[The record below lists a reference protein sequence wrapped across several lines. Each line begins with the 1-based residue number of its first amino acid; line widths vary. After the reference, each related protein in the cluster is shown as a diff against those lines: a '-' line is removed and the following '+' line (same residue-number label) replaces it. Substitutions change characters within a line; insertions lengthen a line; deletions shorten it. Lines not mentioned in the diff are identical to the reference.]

1 MQAAILN
8 QTAALSYAAAAPK
21 TELVSVKPDAVQTD
35 SFALKKSFDDMI
47 KDARAHDSVQEKNA
61 PAEKTVQ
68 ADSGDKPVSDTQEK
82 VDAKSREKTAETHR
96 TDADDGRKD
105 VSSVKERIA
114 ESVKSTAPEEG
125 KNRGCLENTKTLSE
139 KTEKTVQKKLSSAGK
154 EELADALNADC
165 LYEAASEIISADA
178 SIQQA
183 LLAKNTVPQTSEAS
197 QSLSVPQDNAE
208 FSLEDSEIPAV
219 TAENPKRFSLDKDGK
234 IKVTDYRSE
243 EKTDFALEKTDE
255 KKSQLKITD
264 VKYDRNTAEMTLDLA
279 KADTAQMNILSSNSQ
294 TAGANGSQFQAM
306 LTNQI
311 QQSAPELVKAGNI
324 ILKDNDVGQIRLVLN
339 PESLGN
345 VKIDLHISEKN
356 ITGRIIVASAEAYNA
371 FKESA
376 DSLRQAFIN
385 SGFETAG
392 FDLQFAGQNAS
403 SGQQEQHR
411 NSDAHF
417 RMMHTYGDYTAGQ
430 YDGDLETEENYA
442 FSALNSVNIVA

>member
-21 TELVSVKPDAVQTD
+21 TELVSVKPDAGQAD

-47 KDARAHDSVQEKNA
+47 KDARTHDSVQEKNA

-125 KNRGCLENTKTLSE
+125 KNSGRLENTKTLSV
-139 KTEKTVQKKLSSAGK
+139 KQEKTVQKKLPSAGK
-154 EELADALNADC
+154 EELSDALNAERSYD
-165 LYEAASEIISADA
+165 AASEIISADA
-178 SIQQA
+178 SVQQA
-183 LLAKNTVPQTSEAS
+183 LFAKNTVPQTAEAP
-197 QSLSVPQDNAE
+197 QPLSVPQDNAE

-219 TAENPKRFSLDKDGK
+219 MAEKPKRFSLDKDGK

-243 EKTDFALEKTDE
+243 EKTDFALEKADE

-279 KADTAQMNILSSNSQ
+279 KADSVQMNILSSNSQ
-294 TAGANGSQFQAM
+294 TASANGSQFQAM

-324 ILKDNDVGQIRLVLN
+324 ILKDNDVGQIKLVLN

-392 FDLQFAGQNAS
+392 FDLQFAGQNT

>member
-21 TELVSVKPDAVQTD
+21 TELVSVKPDAGQAD

-125 KNRGCLENTKTLSE
+125 KNRGRLENTKTLSV
-139 KTEKTVQKKLSSAGK
+139 KQEKTVQKKLPSADK
-154 EELADALNADC
+154 EELSDALNAERSYD
-165 LYEAASEIISADA
+165 AASEIISADA
-178 SIQQA
+178 SVQQA
-183 LLAKNTVPQTSEAS
+183 FFAKNTVPQTAEAP
-197 QSLSVPQDNAE
+197 QPLSVPQDNAE

-219 TAENPKRFSLDKDGK
+219 MAEKPKRFSLDKDGK

-243 EKTDFALEKTDE
+243 EKTDFALEKADE

-279 KADTAQMNILSSNSQ
+279 KADSVQMNILSSNSQ
-294 TAGANGSQFQAM
+294 TASANGSQFQAM

-324 ILKDNDVGQIRLVLN
+324 ILKDNDVGQIKLVLN

-392 FDLQFAGQNAS
+392 FDLQFAGQNT

>member
-21 TELVSVKPDAVQTD
+21 TELVSVKPDAGQAD
-35 SFALKKSFDDMI
+35 SFAVKKSFDDMI
-47 KDARAHDSVQEKNA
+47 KDARAHDSVQEKKA

-125 KNRGCLENTKTLSE
+125 KNRGRLENTKTPSE

-154 EELADALNADC
+154 EELSDALNAERSYD
-165 LYEAASEIISADA
+165 AASEIISADA
-178 SIQQA
+178 SVQQA
-183 LLAKNTVPQTSEAS
+183 LFAKNTVPQTAEAS
-197 QSLSVPQDNAE
+197 QPLSVPQDNAE
-208 FSLEDSEIPAV
+208 FSLEDSEISAV
-219 TAENPKRFSLDKDGK
+219 MAEKPKRFSLDKDGK

-243 EKTDFALEKTDE
+243 EKTDFALEKADE

-279 KADTAQMNILSSNSQ
+279 KADSVQMNILSSNSQ
-294 TAGANGSQFQAM
+294 TASANGSQFQAM

-324 ILKDNDVGQIRLVLN
+324 ILKDNDVGQIKLVLN

-392 FDLQFAGQNAS
+392 FDLQFAGQNT

-442 FSALNSVNIVA
+442 FSARNSVNIVA

>member
-1 MQAAILN
+1 MQVAILN
-8 QTAALSYAAAAPK
+8 QTAALSYAAVAPK
-21 TELVSVKPDAVQTD
+21 TELVSVKPDAGQAD
-35 SFALKKSFDDMI
+35 SFAVKKSFDDMI
-47 KDARAHDSVQEKNA
+47 KDARTQDSVHEKNV
-61 PAEKTVQ
+61 PTEKTVQ

-96 TDADDGRKD
+96 TDADDGRKV

-125 KNRGCLENTKTLSE
+125 KNSGRLENTKTLSV
-139 KTEKTVQKKLSSAGK
+139 KQEKTVQKKLPSAGK
-154 EELADALNADC
+154 EELSDALNAERSYD
-165 LYEAASEIISADA
+165 AASEIISADA
-178 SIQQA
+178 SVQQA
-183 LLAKNTVPQTSEAS
+183 FFAKNTVPQTAEAP
-197 QSLSVPQDNAE
+197 QPLSVPQDNAE

-219 TAENPKRFSLDKDGK
+219 MAEKPKRFSLDKDGK

-243 EKTDFALEKTDE
+243 EKTDFTPEKTDE
-255 KKSQLKITD
+255 KKSQLKITG

-324 ILKDNDVGQIRLVLN
+324 ILKDNDVGQIKLVLN

-392 FDLQFAGQNAS
+392 FDLQFAGQNT

>member
-21 TELVSVKPDAVQTD
+21 TELVSVKPDAGQAD

-125 KNRGCLENTKTLSE
+125 KNRGRLENTKTPSE
-139 KTEKTVQKKLSSAGK
+139 KPEKTVQKKLPSAGK
-154 EELADALNADC
+154 EELSDALNAERSYD
-165 LYEAASEIISADA
+165 AASEIISADA
-178 SIQQA
+178 SVQQA
-183 LLAKNTVPQTSEAS
+183 FFAKNTVPQTAEAP
-197 QSLSVPQDNAE
+197 QPLSVPQDNAE

-219 TAENPKRFSLDKDGK
+219 MAEKPKRFSLDKDGK

-243 EKTDFALEKTDE
+243 EKTDFALEKADE

-311 QQSAPELVKAGNI
+311 HQSAPELVKAGNI
-324 ILKDNDVGQIRLVLN
+324 ILKDNDVGQIKLVLN

-403 SGQQEQHR
+403 GQQEQHQ

-417 RMMHTYGDYTAGQ
+417 KMVRTYGDYTAGQ

-442 FSALNSVNIVA
+442 FSARNFVNIVA

>member
-21 TELVSVKPDAVQTD
+21 TELVSVKPDAGQAD

-47 KDARAHDSVQEKNA
+47 KDARTHDSVQEKNA

-125 KNRGCLENTKTLSE
+125 KNRGRLENTRTLSV
-139 KTEKTVQKKLSSAGK
+139 KQEKTVQKKLPSAGK
-154 EELADALNADC
+154 EELSDALNAERSYD
-165 LYEAASEIISADA
+165 AASEIISADA
-178 SIQQA
+178 SVQQA
-183 LLAKNTVPQTSEAS
+183 FFAKNTVPQTAEAP
-197 QSLSVPQDNAE
+197 QPLSVPQDNAE

-219 TAENPKRFSLDKDGK
+219 MAEKPKRFSLDKDGK

-243 EKTDFALEKTDE
+243 EKTDFALEKADE

-279 KADTAQMNILSSNSQ
+279 KADSVQMNILSSNSQ
-294 TAGANGSQFQAM
+294 TASANGSQFQAM

-324 ILKDNDVGQIRLVLN
+324 ILKDNDVGQIKLVLN

-392 FDLQFAGQNAS
+392 FDLQFAGQNT

>member
-21 TELVSVKPDAVQTD
+21 TELVSVKPGTGQAD

-61 PAEKTVQ
+61 PAENTVQ

-125 KNRGCLENTKTLSE
+125 KNRGRLENTKTPSE

-183 LLAKNTVPQTSEAS
+183 LLAKKTVPQTSEAS
-197 QSLSVPQDNAE
+197 QPLSVPQDNAE

-243 EKTDFALEKTDE
+243 EKTDFALEKADE

-279 KADTAQMNILSSNSQ
+279 KADSVQMNILSSNSQ
-294 TAGANGSQFQAM
+294 TASANGSQFQAM

-324 ILKDNDVGQIRLVLN
+324 ILKDNDVGQIKLVLN

-411 NSDAHF
+411 NSDAQL
-417 RMMHTYGDYTAGQ
+417 RMARTYGDYTAGQ
-430 YDGDLETEENYA
+430 YDGDIESGENYA
-442 FSALNSVNIVA
+442 FSARNSVNIVA

>member
-8 QTAALSYAAAAPK
+8 QTAALSYTAAAPK
-21 TELVSVKPDAVQTD
+21 TELVSVKPDAEQAD

-125 KNRGCLENTKTLSE
+125 KNCGRLENTKTPSE
-139 KTEKTVQKKLSSAGK
+139 KTEKTVQKKLPSAGK
-154 EELADALNADC
+154 EELSDALNAERSYD
-165 LYEAASEIISADA
+165 AASEIISADA
-178 SIQQA
+178 SVQQA
-183 LLAKNTVPQTSEAS
+183 FFAKNTVPQTAEAP
-197 QSLSVPQDNAE
+197 QPLSVPQDNAE

-219 TAENPKRFSLDKDGK
+219 MAEKPKRFSLDKDGK

-243 EKTDFALEKTDE
+243 EKTDFALEKADE

-311 QQSAPELVKAGNI
+311 HQSAPELVKAGNI
-324 ILKDNDVGQIRLVLN
+324 ILKDNDVGQIKLVLN

-403 SGQQEQHR
+403 GQQEQHQ

-417 RMMHTYGDYTAGQ
+417 KMVRTYGDYTAGQ

-442 FSALNSVNIVA
+442 FSARNFVNIVA

>member
-21 TELVSVKPDAVQTD
+21 TDLVSVKPDAVQAD

-47 KDARAHDSVQEKNA
+47 KDARAQDSVQGKNA

-125 KNRGCLENTKTLSE
+125 KNRGRLENTKTLSV
-139 KTEKTVQKKLSSAGK
+139 KQEKTVQKKLPSAGK
-154 EELADALNADC
+154 EELSDALNAERSYD
-165 LYEAASEIISADA
+165 AASEIISADT

-183 LLAKNTVPQTSEAS
+183 LLAKNTVPQTSES
-197 QSLSVPQDNAE
+197 PQPLSVLQDNME

-243 EKTDFALEKTDE
+243 EKTDFAPEKTDE

-294 TAGANGSQFQAM
+294 TASANGSQFQAM

-324 ILKDNDVGQIRLVLN
+324 ILKDNDVGQIKLVLN

-411 NSDAHF
+411 NIDAQL
-417 RMMHTYGDYTAGQ
+417 RMARTYGDYTAGQ
-430 YDGDLETEENYA
+430 YDGDIESGENYA
-442 FSALNSVNIVA
+442 FSARNSVNIVA

>member
-21 TELVSVKPDAVQTD
+21 TELVSVKPDAGQAD

-47 KDARAHDSVQEKNA
+47 KDARAHDSVQEKKA

-125 KNRGCLENTKTLSE
+125 KNRGRLENTKTPSE

-178 SIQQA
+178 SVQA
-183 LLAKNTVPQTSEAS
+183 LLAKKTVPQTSEAS
-197 QSLSVPQDNAE
+197 QPLSVPQDNAE

-243 EKTDFALEKTDE
+243 EKTDFASERTDE

-279 KADTAQMNILSSNSQ
+279 KADSAQMNILSSNSQ

-324 ILKDNDVGQIRLVLN
+324 ILKDNDVGQIKLVLN

-403 SGQQEQHR
+403 GQQEQHQ
-411 NSDAHF
+411 NSDAQL
-417 RMMHTYGDYTAGQ
+417 RMARTYGDYTAGQ
-430 YDGDLETEENYA
+430 YDGDIESGENYA
-442 FSALNSVNIVA
+442 FSARNSVNIVA

>member
-21 TELVSVKPDAVQTD
+21 TELVSVKPDAGQAD

-125 KNRGCLENTKTLSE
+125 KNCGRLENTKTPSE

-183 LLAKNTVPQTSEAS
+183 LLAKNTVPQTSES
-197 QSLSVPQDNAE
+197 PQPLSVPQDNAE

-219 TAENPKRFSLDKDGK
+219 MAEKPKRFSLDKDGK

-243 EKTDFALEKTDE
+243 EKTDFALEKADE

-279 KADTAQMNILSSNSQ
+279 KADSVQMNILSSNSQ
-294 TAGANGSQFQAM
+294 TASANGSQFQAM

-324 ILKDNDVGQIRLVLN
+324 ILKDNDVGQIKLVLN

-392 FDLQFAGQNAS
+392 FDLQFAGQNT
-403 SGQQEQHR
+403 SGQQEQHQ

-417 RMMHTYGDYTAGQ
+417 KMVRTYGDYTAGQ

-442 FSALNSVNIVA
+442 FSARNSVNIVA

>member
-21 TELVSVKPDAVQTD
+21 TELVSVKPDAGQAD
-35 SFALKKSFDDMI
+35 SFAVKKSFDDMI
-47 KDARAHDSVQEKNA
+47 KDARTQDSVQEKNV
-61 PAEKTVQ
+61 PTEKTVQ
-68 ADSGDKPVSDTQEK
+68 ADSGDNPVSDTEEK
-82 VDAKSREKTAETHR
+82 VDAKSHEKTAKIHR
-96 TDADDGRKD
+96 TNADNEKKN

-125 KNRGCLENTKTLSE
+125 KNRGRLENTKTLSV
-139 KTEKTVQKKLSSAGK
+139 KQEKTVQKKLPSAGK
-154 EELADALNADC
+154 EELSDALNAESSYD
-165 LYEAASEIISADA
+165 AASEIISADA
-178 SIQQA
+178 SVQQA
-183 LLAKNTVPQTSEAS
+183 LFAKNTVPQTAEAP
-197 QSLSVPQDNAE
+197 QPLSVPQDNAE

-219 TAENPKRFSLDKDGK
+219 MAEKPKRFSLDKDGK

-243 EKTDFALEKTDE
+243 EKTDFALEKADE

-279 KADTAQMNILSSNSQ
+279 KADSVQMNILSSNSQ
-294 TAGANGSQFQAM
+294 TASANGSQFQAM

-324 ILKDNDVGQIRLVLN
+324 ILKDNDVGQIKLVLN

-392 FDLQFAGQNAS
+392 FDLQFAGQNT

>member
-21 TELVSVKPDAVQTD
+21 TELVSVKPDAGQAD

-47 KDARAHDSVQEKNA
+47 KDARAHDSVQEKKA

-125 KNRGCLENTKTLSE
+125 KNRGRLENTKTPSE

-178 SIQQA
+178 SVQA
-183 LLAKNTVPQTSEAS
+183 LLAKKTVPQTSEAS
-197 QSLSVPQDNAE
+197 QPLSVPQDNAE

-243 EKTDFALEKTDE
+243 EKTDFASERTDE

-279 KADTAQMNILSSNSQ
+279 KADSAQMNILSSNSQ

-324 ILKDNDVGQIRLVLN
+324 ILKDNDVGQIKLVLN

-392 FDLQFAGQNAS
+392 FDLQFAGQNT

>member
-21 TELVSVKPDAVQTD
+21 TELVSVKPDAGQAD

-125 KNRGCLENTKTLSE
+125 KNRGRLENTKTPSE

-197 QSLSVPQDNAE
+197 QPLSVLQDNVE

-219 TAENPKRFSLDKDGK
+219 MAEKPKRFSLDKDGK

-243 EKTDFALEKTDE
+243 EKTDFALEKADE

-279 KADTAQMNILSSNSQ
+279 KADSVQMNILSSNSQ
-294 TAGANGSQFQAM
+294 TASANGSQFQAM

-324 ILKDNDVGQIRLVLN
+324 ILKDNDVGQIKLVLN

-403 SGQQEQHR
+403 GQQEQHQ

-417 RMMHTYGDYTAGQ
+417 KMMRTYGDYTAGQ

>member
-21 TELVSVKPDAVQTD
+21 TELVSVKPDAGQAD

-47 KDARAHDSVQEKNA
+47 KDARTHDSVQEKNA

-125 KNRGCLENTKTLSE
+125 KNRGRLENTRTLSV
-139 KTEKTVQKKLSSAGK
+139 KQEKTVQKKLPSAGK
-154 EELADALNADC
+154 EELSDALNAERSYD
-165 LYEAASEIISADA
+165 AASEIISADA
-178 SIQQA
+178 SVQQA
-183 LLAKNTVPQTSEAS
+183 FFAKNTVPQTAEAP
-197 QSLSVPQDNAE
+197 QPLSVPQDNAE

-219 TAENPKRFSLDKDGK
+219 MAEKPKRFSLDKDGK

-243 EKTDFALEKTDE
+243 EKTDFELEKADE
-255 KKSQLKITD
+255 KKAQLKITD

-279 KADTAQMNILSSNSQ
+279 KADSVQMNILSSNSQ
-294 TAGANGSQFQAM
+294 TASANGSQFQAM

-324 ILKDNDVGQIRLVLN
+324 ILKDNDVGQIKLVLN

-392 FDLQFAGQNAS
+392 FDLQFAGQNT
-403 SGQQEQHR
+403 SGQQKQHR

-442 FSALNSVNIVA
+442 FSAWNSVNIVA

>member
-21 TELVSVKPDAVQTD
+21 TELVSVKPDAGQAD

-82 VDAKSREKTAETHR
+82 VDAKSHEKTAEIHR

-125 KNRGCLENTKTLSE
+125 KNRGRLENTKTLSV
-139 KTEKTVQKKLSSAGK
+139 KQEKTVQKKLPSADK
-154 EELADALNADC
+154 EELSDALNAERSYD
-165 LYEAASEIISADA
+165 ADSEIISADA
-178 SIQQA
+178 SVQQA
-183 LLAKNTVPQTSEAS
+183 FFAKNTVPQTAEAP
-197 QSLSVPQDNAE
+197 QPLSVPQDNAE

-219 TAENPKRFSLDKDGK
+219 MAEKPKRFSLDKDGK

-243 EKTDFALEKTDE
+243 EKTDFALEKADE

-279 KADTAQMNILSSNSQ
+279 KADSVQMNILSSNSQ

-324 ILKDNDVGQIRLVLN
+324 ILKDNDVGQIKLVLN

-392 FDLQFAGQNAS
+392 FDLQFAGQNT

>member
-21 TELVSVKPDAVQTD
+21 TELVSVKPDAGQAD

-47 KDARAHDSVQEKNA
+47 KDARTHDSVQEKNA

-68 ADSGDKPVSDTQEK
+68 ADSGDKPVSDTEEK
-82 VDAKSREKTAETHR
+82 VDAKSHEKTAEIHR
-96 TDADDGRKD
+96 TNADNEKKN

-125 KNRGCLENTKTLSE
+125 KNSGRLENTKTLSV
-139 KTEKTVQKKLSSAGK
+139 KQEKTVQKKLPSAGK
-154 EELADALNADC
+154 EELSDALNAERSYD
-165 LYEAASEIISADA
+165 AASEIISADA
-178 SIQQA
+178 SVQQA
-183 LLAKNTVPQTSEAS
+183 FFAKNTVPQTAEAP
-197 QSLSVPQDNAE
+197 QPLSVPQDNAE

-219 TAENPKRFSLDKDGK
+219 MAEKPKRFSLDKDGK

-243 EKTDFALEKTDE
+243 EKTDFALEKADE

-279 KADTAQMNILSSNSQ
+279 KADSVQMNILSSNSQ

-324 ILKDNDVGQIRLVLN
+324 ILKDNDVGQIKLVLN

-392 FDLQFAGQNAS
+392 FDLQFAGQNT

-442 FSALNSVNIVA
+442 FSAWNSVNIVA

>member
-21 TELVSVKPDAVQTD
+21 TELVSVKPDAGQAD

-47 KDARAHDSVQEKNA
+47 KDARTHDSVQEKNA

-125 KNRGCLENTKTLSE
+125 KNRGRLENTRTLSV
-139 KTEKTVQKKLSSAGK
+139 KQEKTVQKKLPSAGK
-154 EELADALNADC
+154 EELSDALNAERSYD
-165 LYEAASEIISADA
+165 AASEIISADT

-183 LLAKNTVPQTSEAS
+183 LLAKNTVPQTSES
-197 QSLSVPQDNAE
+197 PQPLSVLQDNME

-219 TAENPKRFSLDKDGK
+219 MAEKPKRFSLDKDGK

-243 EKTDFALEKTDE
+243 EKTDFAPEKTDE

-324 ILKDNDVGQIRLVLN
+324 ILKDNDVGQIKLVLN

-392 FDLQFAGQNAS
+392 FDLQFAGQNT

>member
-21 TELVSVKPDAVQTD
+21 TELVSVKPDAGQAD
-35 SFALKKSFDDMI
+35 SFAVKKSFDDMI
-47 KDARAHDSVQEKNA
+47 KDARAHDSVQEKNV
-61 PAEKTVQ
+61 PTEKTVQ
-68 ADSGDKPVSDTQEK
+68 ADSGDNPVSDTEEK
-82 VDAKSREKTAETHR
+82 VDAKSHEKTAEIHR
-96 TDADDGRKD
+96 TNADNEKKN

-125 KNRGCLENTKTLSE
+125 KNSGCLENTKTLSV
-139 KTEKTVQKKLSSAGK
+139 KQEKTVQKKLPSAGK
-154 EELADALNADC
+154 EELSDALNAERSYD
-165 LYEAASEIISADA
+165 AASEIISADA
-178 SIQQA
+178 SVQQA
-183 LLAKNTVPQTSEAS
+183 LFAKNTVPQTAEAP
-197 QSLSVPQDNAE
+197 QPLSVPQDNAE
-208 FSLEDSEIPAV
+208 FSLEDSEISAV
-219 TAENPKRFSLDKDGK
+219 MAEKPKRFSLDKDGK

-243 EKTDFALEKTDE
+243 EKTDFALEKADE

-279 KADTAQMNILSSNSQ
+279 KADSVQMNILSSNSQ
-294 TAGANGSQFQAM
+294 TASANGSQFQAM

-324 ILKDNDVGQIRLVLN
+324 ILKDNDVGQIKLVLN

-392 FDLQFAGQNAS
+392 FDLQFAGQNT

-417 RMMHTYGDYTAGQ
+417 RMMHTYRDYTAGQ

>member
-21 TELVSVKPDAVQTD
+21 TELVSVKPDAGQAD

-125 KNRGCLENTKTLSE
+125 KNCGRLENTKTPSE

-154 EELADALNADC
+154 EELSDALNAERSYD
-165 LYEAASEIISADA
+165 AASEIISADA
-178 SIQQA
+178 SVQQA
-183 LLAKNTVPQTSEAS
+183 FFAKNTVPQTAEAP
-197 QSLSVPQDNAE
+197 QPLSVPQDNAE

-219 TAENPKRFSLDKDGK
+219 MAEKPKRFSLDKDGK

-243 EKTDFALEKTDE
+243 EKTDFALEKADE

-279 KADTAQMNILSSNSQ
+279 KADSVQMNILSSNSQ
-294 TAGANGSQFQAM
+294 TASANGSQFQAM

-324 ILKDNDVGQIRLVLN
+324 ILKDNDVGQIKLVLN

-392 FDLQFAGQNAS
+392 FDLQFAGQNT

>member
-21 TELVSVKPDAVQTD
+21 TELVSVKPDAGQAD

-47 KDARAHDSVQEKNA
+47 KDARAHDSVQEKKA

-376 DSLRQAFIN
+376 DNLRQAFIN

-403 SGQQEQHR
+403 GQQEQHQ

-417 RMMHTYGDYTAGQ
+417 KMVRTYGDYTAGQ

-442 FSALNSVNIVA
+442 FSARNSVNIVA

>member
-1 MQAAILN
+1 MQVAILN
-8 QTAALSYAAAAPK
+8 QTAALSYAAVAPK
-21 TELVSVKPDAVQTD
+21 TELVSVKPDAGQAD
-35 SFALKKSFDDMI
+35 SFAVKKSFDDMI
-47 KDARAHDSVQEKNA
+47 KDARTQDSVHEKNV
-61 PAEKTVQ
+61 PTEKTVQ

-96 TDADDGRKD
+96 TDADDGRKV

-125 KNRGCLENTKTLSE
+125 KNRGRLENTRTLSV
-139 KTEKTVQKKLSSAGK
+139 KQEKTVQKKLPSAGK
-154 EELADALNADC
+154 EELSDALNAERSYD
-165 LYEAASEIISADA
+165 AASEIISADA
-178 SIQQA
+178 SVQQA
-183 LLAKNTVPQTSEAS
+183 FFAKNTVPQTAEAP
-197 QSLSVPQDNAE
+197 QPLSVPQDNAE

-219 TAENPKRFSLDKDGK
+219 MAEKPKRFSLDKDGK

-243 EKTDFALEKTDE
+243 EKTDFALEKADE

-279 KADTAQMNILSSNSQ
+279 KADSVQMNILSSNSQ
-294 TAGANGSQFQAM
+294 TASANGSQFQAM

-324 ILKDNDVGQIRLVLN
+324 ILKDNDVGQIKLVLN

-392 FDLQFAGQNAS
+392 FDLQFAGQNT

>member
-21 TELVSVKPDAVQTD
+21 TELVSVKPDAVQAD

-47 KDARAHDSVQEKNA
+47 KDARAQASVQEKNV

-68 ADSGDKPVSDTQEK
+68 ADSGDKPVSDTEEI

-96 TDADDGRKD
+96 TDADNEKKN

-125 KNRGCLENTKTLSE
+125 KNRGRLENTKTLSV
-139 KTEKTVQKKLSSAGK
+139 KQEKTVQKKLPSAGK
-154 EELADALNADC
+154 EELSDALNAERSYD
-165 LYEAASEIISADA
+165 AASEIISADA
-178 SIQQA
+178 SVQQA
-183 LLAKNTVPQTSEAS
+183 LFAKNTVPQTAEAP
-197 QSLSVPQDNAE
+197 QPLSVPQDNAE
-208 FSLEDSEIPAV
+208 FSLEDSEISAV
-219 TAENPKRFSLDKDGK
+219 MAEKPKRFSLDKDGK

-243 EKTDFALEKTDE
+243 EKTDFALEKADE

-279 KADTAQMNILSSNSQ
+279 KADSVQMNILSSNSQ
-294 TAGANGSQFQAM
+294 TASANGSQFQAM

-324 ILKDNDVGQIRLVLN
+324 ILKDNDVGQIKLVLN

-392 FDLQFAGQNAS
+392 FDLQFAGQNTF
-403 SGQQEQHR
+403 GQQEQHR

-442 FSALNSVNIVA
+442 FSAWNSVNIVA

>member
-21 TELVSVKPDAVQTD
+21 TELVSVKPDAGQAD

-125 KNRGCLENTKTLSE
+125 KNCGRLENTKTPSE

-178 SIQQA
+178 SVQQA
-183 LLAKNTVPQTSEAS
+183 FFAKNTVPQTAEAP
-197 QSLSVPQDNAE
+197 QPLSVPQDNAE

-219 TAENPKRFSLDKDGK
+219 MAEKPKRFSLDKDGK

-243 EKTDFALEKTDE
+243 EKTDFALEKADE

-279 KADTAQMNILSSNSQ
+279 KADSVQMNILSSNSQ
-294 TAGANGSQFQAM
+294 TASANGSQFQAM

-324 ILKDNDVGQIRLVLN
+324 ILKDNDVGQIKLVLN

-392 FDLQFAGQNAS
+392 FDLQFAGQNT

-442 FSALNSVNIVA
+442 FSAWNSVNIVA

>member
-21 TELVSVKPDAVQTD
+21 TELVSVKPDAVQAD

-47 KDARAHDSVQEKNA
+47 KDARAQASVQEKNV

-68 ADSGDKPVSDTQEK
+68 ADSGDKPVSDTEEK

-96 TDADDGRKD
+96 TDADDGRKV

-125 KNRGCLENTKTLSE
+125 KNSGRLENTKTPSE
-139 KTEKTVQKKLSSAGK
+139 KPEKTVQKKLPSAGK

-165 LYEAASEIISADA
+165 SYEAASEIFSADT

-183 LLAKNTVPQTSEAS
+183 LLAKNTVPQTSESS
-197 QSLSVPQDNAE
+197 QPLSVLQDNME

-243 EKTDFALEKTDE
+243 EKTDFAPEKTDE

-376 DSLRQAFIN
+376 DNLRQAFIN

-403 SGQQEQHR
+403 GQQEQHQ

-417 RMMHTYGDYTAGQ
+417 KMVRTYGDYTAGQ

-442 FSALNSVNIVA
+442 FSARNSVNIVA

>member
-21 TELVSVKPDAVQTD
+21 TDLVSVKPDAVQAD

-47 KDARAHDSVQEKNA
+47 KDARAQDSVQGKNA

-68 ADSGDKPVSDTQEK
+68 ADSGDKPVSDTEEK
-82 VDAKSREKTAETHR
+82 VDAKSHEKTAEIHR
-96 TDADDGRKD
+96 TNADNEKKN

-114 ESVKSTAPEEG
+114 ESVKNTAPEEG
-125 KNRGCLENTKTLSE
+125 KNHGRLENTKTLSV
-139 KTEKTVQKKLSSAGK
+139 KQEKTVQKKLPSAGK
-154 EELADALNADC
+154 EELSDALNAERSYD
-165 LYEAASEIISADA
+165 AASEIISADA
-178 SIQQA
+178 SVQQA
-183 LLAKNTVPQTSEAS
+183 FFAKNTVPQTAEAP
-197 QSLSVPQDNAE
+197 QPLSVPQDNAE

-219 TAENPKRFSLDKDGK
+219 MAEKPKRFSLDKDGK

-243 EKTDFALEKTDE
+243 EKTDFALEKADE

-279 KADTAQMNILSSNSQ
+279 KADSVQMNILSSNSQ
-294 TAGANGSQFQAM
+294 TASANGSQFQAM

-324 ILKDNDVGQIRLVLN
+324 ILKDNDVGQIKLVLN

-392 FDLQFAGQNAS
+392 FDLQFAGQNT

>member
-21 TELVSVKPDAVQTD
+21 TELVSVKPGTGQAD

-125 KNRGCLENTKTLSE
+125 KNCGRLENTKTPSE

-197 QSLSVPQDNAE
+197 QPLSVLQDNME

-324 ILKDNDVGQIRLVLN
+324 ILKDNDVGQIKLVLN

-411 NSDAHF
+411 NCDAQL
-417 RMMHTYGDYTAGQ
+417 RMARTYGDYTAGQ
-430 YDGDLETEENYA
+430 YDGDIESGENYA
-442 FSALNSVNIVA
+442 FSARNSVNIVA

>member
-21 TELVSVKPDAVQTD
+21 TELVSVKPDAGQAD

-47 KDARAHDSVQEKNA
+47 KDARAHDSVQEKKA

-125 KNRGCLENTKTLSE
+125 KNRGRLENTKTPSE
-139 KTEKTVQKKLSSAGK
+139 KPEKTVQKKLSSAGK

-197 QSLSVPQDNAE
+197 QPLSVPQDNAE

-324 ILKDNDVGQIRLVLN
+324 ILKDNDVGQIKLVLN

-392 FDLQFAGQNAS
+392 FDLQFAGQNT

-442 FSALNSVNIVA
+442 FSAWNSVNIVA

>member
-21 TELVSVKPDAVQTD
+21 TDLVSVKPDAVQAD

-47 KDARAHDSVQEKNA
+47 KDARAQDSVQGKNA

-68 ADSGDKPVSDTQEK
+68 ADSGDKPVSDTEEK
-82 VDAKSREKTAETHR
+82 VDAKSHEKTAEIHR
-96 TDADDGRKD
+96 TNADNEKKN

-114 ESVKSTAPEEG
+114 ESVKNTAPEEG
-125 KNRGCLENTKTLSE
+125 KNHGRLENTKTLSV
-139 KTEKTVQKKLSSAGK
+139 KQEKTVQKKLPSAGK
-154 EELADALNADC
+154 EELSDALNAERSYD
-165 LYEAASEIISADA
+165 AASEIISADA
-178 SIQQA
+178 SVQQA
-183 LLAKNTVPQTSEAS
+183 LFAKNTVPQTAEAP
-197 QSLSVPQDNAE
+197 QPLSVPQDNAE

-219 TAENPKRFSLDKDGK
+219 MAEKPKRFSLDKDGK
-234 IKVTDYRSE
+234 IKVIDYRSE
-243 EKTDFALEKTDE
+243 EKTDFELEKADE
-255 KKSQLKITD
+255 KKAQLKITD

-279 KADTAQMNILSSNSQ
+279 KADSAQMNILSSNSQ

-324 ILKDNDVGQIRLVLN
+324 ILKDNDVGQIKLVLN

-392 FDLQFAGQNAS
+392 FDLQFAGQNT

-442 FSALNSVNIVA
+442 FSAWNSVNIVA

>member
-21 TELVSVKPDAVQTD
+21 TELVSVKPDAGQAD
-35 SFALKKSFDDMI
+35 SFAVKKSFDDMI
-47 KDARAHDSVQEKNA
+47 KDARTQDSVQEKNV
-61 PAEKTVQ
+61 PTEKTVQ
-68 ADSGDKPVSDTQEK
+68 ADSGDNPVSDTEEK
-82 VDAKSREKTAETHR
+82 VDAKSHEKTAEIHR
-96 TDADDGRKD
+96 TNADNEKKN

-114 ESVKSTAPEEG
+114 ESVKNTAPEEG
-125 KNRGCLENTKTLSE
+125 KIHGRLENTKTPSE
-139 KTEKTVQKKLSSAGK
+139 KPEKTVQKKLPSAGK
-154 EELADALNADC
+154 EELADALNAERSYD
-165 LYEAASEIISADA
+165 AASEIISADT

-183 LLAKNTVPQTSEAS
+183 LLAKNTVPQTSES
-197 QSLSVPQDNAE
+197 PQPLSVLQDNME
-208 FSLEDSEIPAV
+208 FSLEDSQISAV

-243 EKTDFALEKTDE
+243 EKTDFALEKADE

-279 KADTAQMNILSSNSQ
+279 KADSVQMNILSSNSQ
-294 TAGANGSQFQAM
+294 TASANGSQFQAM

-324 ILKDNDVGQIRLVLN
+324 ILKDNDVGQIKLVLN

-392 FDLQFAGQNAS
+392 FDLQFAGQNT

-442 FSALNSVNIVA
+442 FSAWNSVNIVA

>member
-21 TELVSVKPDAVQTD
+21 TELVSVKPDAGQAD

-47 KDARAHDSVQEKNA
+47 KDARTHDSVQEKNA

-125 KNRGCLENTKTLSE
+125 KNSGRLENTKTLSV
-139 KTEKTVQKKLSSAGK
+139 KQEKTVQKKLPSAGK
-154 EELADALNADC
+154 EELSDALNAERSYD
-165 LYEAASEIISADA
+165 AASEIISADA
-178 SIQQA
+178 SVQQA
-183 LLAKNTVPQTSEAS
+183 LFAKNTVPQTAEAP
-197 QSLSVPQDNAE
+197 QPLSVPQDNAE

-219 TAENPKRFSLDKDGK
+219 MAEKPKRFSLDKDGK

-243 EKTDFALEKTDE
+243 EKTDFELEKADE
-255 KKSQLKITD
+255 KKAQLKITD

-279 KADTAQMNILSSNSQ
+279 KADSVQMNILSSNSQ
-294 TAGANGSQFQAM
+294 TASANGSQFQAM

-324 ILKDNDVGQIRLVLN
+324 ILKDNDVGQIKLVLN

-392 FDLQFAGQNAS
+392 FDLQFAGQNT

>member
-21 TELVSVKPDAVQTD
+21 TELVSVKPDAVQAD

-47 KDARAHDSVQEKNA
+47 KDARVQDSVQEKNA

-68 ADSGDKPVSDTQEK
+68 ADSGDNPVSDTEEI

-96 TDADDGRKD
+96 TDADDGRKV

-125 KNRGCLENTKTLSE
+125 KNRGRLENTKTPSE
-139 KTEKTVQKKLSSAGK
+139 KPEKTVQKKLPSAGK
-154 EELADALNADC
+154 EELADALNAERSYD
-165 LYEAASEIISADA
+165 AASEIISADA
-178 SIQQA
+178 SVQQA
-183 LLAKNTVPQTSEAS
+183 FFAKNTVPQTAEAP
-197 QSLSVPQDNAE
+197 QPLSVPQDNAE

-219 TAENPKRFSLDKDGK
+219 MAEKPKRFSLDKDGK

-243 EKTDFALEKTDE
+243 EKTDFTPEKTDE
-255 KKSQLKITD
+255 KKSQLKITG

-311 QQSAPELVKAGNI
+311 HQSAPELVKAGNI
-324 ILKDNDVGQIRLVLN
+324 ILKDNDVGQIKLVLN

-392 FDLQFAGQNAS
+392 FDLQFAGQNT

>member
-21 TELVSVKPDAVQTD
+21 TELVSVKPDAGQAD

-125 KNRGCLENTKTLSE
+125 KNCGRLENTKTPSE

-197 QSLSVPQDNAE
+197 QPLSVPQDNME

-243 EKTDFALEKTDE
+243 EKTDFASERTDE

-279 KADTAQMNILSSNSQ
+279 KADSAQMNILSSNSQ

-324 ILKDNDVGQIRLVLN
+324 ILKDNDVGQIKLVLN

-411 NSDAHF
+411 NSDAQL
-417 RMMHTYGDYTAGQ
+417 RMARTYGDYTAGQ
-430 YDGDLETEENYA
+430 YDGDIESGENYA
-442 FSALNSVNIVA
+442 FSARNSVNIVA

>member
-21 TELVSVKPDAVQTD
+21 TELVSVKPDAGQAD

-125 KNRGCLENTKTLSE
+125 KNCGRLENTKTPSE

-178 SIQQA
+178 SVQQA
-183 LLAKNTVPQTSEAS
+183 LFAKNTVPQTAEAP
-197 QSLSVPQDNAE
+197 QPLSVPQDNAE

-219 TAENPKRFSLDKDGK
+219 MAEKPKRFSLDKDGK

-243 EKTDFALEKTDE
+243 EKTDFALEKADE

-279 KADTAQMNILSSNSQ
+279 KADSVQMNILSSNSQ
-294 TAGANGSQFQAM
+294 TASANGSQFQAM

-324 ILKDNDVGQIRLVLN
+324 ILKDNDVGQIKLVLN

-392 FDLQFAGQNAS
+392 FDLQFAGQNT

-442 FSALNSVNIVA
+442 FSAWNSVNIVA

>member
-21 TELVSVKPDAVQTD
+21 TELVSVKPDAGQAD
-35 SFALKKSFDDMI
+35 SFAVKKSFDDMI
-47 KDARAHDSVQEKNA
+47 KDARTQDSVQEKNV
-61 PAEKTVQ
+61 PTEKTVQ
-68 ADSGDKPVSDTQEK
+68 AASGDNPVSDTEEK
-82 VDAKSREKTAETHR
+82 VDAKSHEKTAEIHR
-96 TDADDGRKD
+96 TNADNEKKN

-125 KNRGCLENTKTLSE
+125 KNSGRLENTKMLSV
-139 KTEKTVQKKLSSAGK
+139 KPEKTVQKKLTSAGK

-165 LYEAASEIISADA
+165 SYEAASEIISADA

-183 LLAKNTVPQTSEAS
+183 LLAKNTVPQTSES
-197 QSLSVPQDNAE
+197 PQPLSVLQDTME

-243 EKTDFALEKTDE
+243 EKTDFALEKADE

-324 ILKDNDVGQIRLVLN
+324 ILKDNDVGQIKLVLN

-403 SGQQEQHR
+403 GQQEQHQ

-417 RMMHTYGDYTAGQ
+417 KMVRTYGDYTAGQ

-442 FSALNSVNIVA
+442 FSARNSVNIVA

>member
-21 TELVSVKPDAVQTD
+21 TELVSVKPDAGQAD

-47 KDARAHDSVQEKNA
+47 KDARAHDSVQEKKA

-96 TDADDGRKD
+96 TDADDGRKV

-114 ESVKSTAPEEG
+114 ESVKSTAPEDG
-125 KNRGCLENTKTLSE
+125 KNRGRLENTRTLSV
-139 KTEKTVQKKLSSAGK
+139 KQEKTVQKKLPSAGK
-154 EELADALNADC
+154 EELSDALNAERSYD
-165 LYEAASEIISADA
+165 AASEIISADA
-178 SIQQA
+178 SVQQA
-183 LLAKNTVPQTSEAS
+183 LFAKNTVPQTAEAP
-197 QSLSVPQDNAE
+197 QPLSVPQDNAE

-219 TAENPKRFSLDKDGK
+219 MAEKPKRFSLDKDGK

-243 EKTDFALEKTDE
+243 EKTDFALEKADE

-279 KADTAQMNILSSNSQ
+279 KADSVQMNILSSNSQ
-294 TAGANGSQFQAM
+294 TASANGSQFQAM

-324 ILKDNDVGQIRLVLN
+324 ILKDNDVGQIKLVLN

-392 FDLQFAGQNAS
+392 FDLQFAGQNT

>member
-8 QTAALSYAAAAPK
+8 QTAALSYTAAASK
-21 TELVSVKPDAVQTD
+21 TDLVSVKPDAVQAD
-35 SFALKKSFDDMI
+35 SFALKKPFDDMI
-47 KDARAHDSVQEKNA
+47 KDARTQDSVQEKNV
-61 PAEKTVQ
+61 PTEKTVR
-68 ADSGDKPVSDTQEK
+68 ADSGDNPVSDTEEK
-82 VDAKSREKTAETHR
+82 VDAKSHEKTAEIHR
-96 TDADDGRKD
+96 TNADNEKKN

-114 ESVKSTAPEEG
+114 ESVKSTAPEDG
-125 KNRGCLENTKTLSE
+125 KNRGRLENTKTLSV
-139 KTEKTVQKKLSSAGK
+139 KQEKTVQKKLPSAGK
-154 EELADALNADC
+154 EELSDALNAERSYD
-165 LYEAASEIISADA
+165 AASEIISADA
-178 SIQQA
+178 SVQQA
-183 LLAKNTVPQTSEAS
+183 FFAKNT
-197 QSLSVPQDNAE
+197 VPQDNAE

-219 TAENPKRFSLDKDGK
+219 MAEKPKRFSLDKDGK
-234 IKVTDYRSE
+234 IKVIDYRSE
-243 EKTDFALEKTDE
+243 EKTDFALEKADE

-279 KADTAQMNILSSNSQ
+279 KADSVQMNILSSNSQ
-294 TAGANGSQFQAM
+294 TASANGSQFQAM

-392 FDLQFAGQNAS
+392 FDLQFAGQNT

-442 FSALNSVNIVA
+442 FSAWNSVNIVA

>member
-21 TELVSVKPDAVQTD
+21 TELVSVKPDAGQAD

-47 KDARAHDSVQEKNA
+47 KDARAHDSVQEKKA

-125 KNRGCLENTKTLSE
+125 KNRGRLENTKTPSE

-178 SIQQA
+178 SVQA
-183 LLAKNTVPQTSEAS
+183 LLAKKTVPQTSES
-197 QSLSVPQDNAE
+197 PQPLSVLQDNME
-208 FSLEDSEIPAV
+208 FSLEDSEISAV

-243 EKTDFALEKTDE
+243 EKTDFASERTDE

-324 ILKDNDVGQIRLVLN
+324 ILKDNDVGQIKLVLN

-403 SGQQEQHR
+403 GQQEQHQ

-417 RMMHTYGDYTAGQ
+417 KMVRTYGDYTAGQ

-442 FSALNSVNIVA
+442 FSARNSVNIVA

>member
-21 TELVSVKPDAVQTD
+21 TELVSVKPDAGQAD

-47 KDARAHDSVQEKNA
+47 KDARTHDSVQEKNA

-125 KNRGCLENTKTLSE
+125 KNRGRLENTRTLSV
-139 KTEKTVQKKLSSAGK
+139 KQEKTVQKKLPSAGK
-154 EELADALNADC
+154 EELSDALNAERSYD
-165 LYEAASEIISADA
+165 AASEIISADA
-178 SIQQA
+178 SVQQA
-183 LLAKNTVPQTSEAS
+183 FFAKNTVPQTAEAP
-197 QSLSVPQDNAE
+197 QPLSVPQDNAE

-219 TAENPKRFSLDKDGK
+219 MAEKPKRFSLDKDGK

-243 EKTDFALEKTDE
+243 EKTDFELEKADE
-255 KKSQLKITD
+255 KKAQLKITD

-279 KADTAQMNILSSNSQ
+279 KADSVQMNILSSNSQ
-294 TAGANGSQFQAM
+294 TASANGSQFQAM

-324 ILKDNDVGQIRLVLN
+324 ILKDNDVGQIKLVLN

-392 FDLQFAGQNAS
+392 FDLQFAGQNT